1 MVHPAPGKV
10 RNITTVIALD
20 ITAFLGYCSDIHS
33 RGRNE
38 DGNIYTFTP
47 SSSKDFSGGFG
58 VWVFGEE
65 VSRLR
70 LLPNL
75 QFWLENKVRLCS
87 NMNACTRS
95 GRGF

>member
-1 MVHPAPGKV
+1 MATHYLTRFMVHPAPGEV
-10 RNITTVIALD
+10 RNTTTVMAPD

-47 SSSKDFSGGFG
+47 SSSKELF

-65 VSRLR
+65 ASRIR

-75 QFWLENKVRLCS
+75 QLWLENK
-87 NMNACTRS
+87 AQ
-95 GRGF
+95 G

>member
-1 MVHPAPGKV
+1 MVHPSPGKV
-10 RNITTVIALD
+10 RNTTTVITPD

-47 SSSKDFSGGFG
+47 SSSKELSGGFG

-65 VSRLR
+65 ASRIW

-75 QFWLENKVRLCS
+75 QLWLEKK
-87 NMNACTRS
+87 AQ
-95 GRGF
+95 G